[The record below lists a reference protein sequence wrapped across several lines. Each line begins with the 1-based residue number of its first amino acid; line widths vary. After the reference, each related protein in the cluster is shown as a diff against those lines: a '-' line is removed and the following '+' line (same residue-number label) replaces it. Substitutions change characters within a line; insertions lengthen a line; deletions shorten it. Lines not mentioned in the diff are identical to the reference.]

1 MSKQPRL
8 LNEGTDSLMDAAET
22 LDIIFESLT
31 PSSSLWSEEFDT
43 EDAPARLMTDHVR
56 RELLQEAYEDWGEL
70 NEAAEYQGRK
80 VQLRK
85 PFRTPGGPKKFSVYV
100 KNEKGNVVKVNFGD
114 PKLSIKRDDPARRR
128 NFRARHGCDNPG
140 PVWKAKYWSCRFWSK
155 KSVTDLV
162 KG

>member
-1 MSKQPRL
+1 MSTPLSTRTEVSDAP
-8 LNEGTDSLMDAAET
+8 LNASET
-22 LDIIFESLT
+22 LAVIFESLALT
-31 PSSSLWSEEFDT
+31 APLESVEHDVMSSPSRPMT
-43 EDAPARLMTDHVR
+43 ETVR
-56 RELLQEAYEDWGEL
+56 HQLLQEAYEDWGEL

-100 KNEKGNVVKVNFGD
+100 KNDKGNVVKVNFGD

-140 PVWKAKYWSCRFWSK
+140 PVWKAKFWSCKFWSR
-155 KSVTDLV
+155 KSVTALV